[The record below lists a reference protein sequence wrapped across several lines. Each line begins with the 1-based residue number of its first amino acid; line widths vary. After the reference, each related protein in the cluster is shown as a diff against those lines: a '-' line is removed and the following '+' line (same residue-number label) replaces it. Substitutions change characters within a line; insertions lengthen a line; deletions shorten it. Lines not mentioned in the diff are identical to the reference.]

1 MQASTPQELA
11 LLQKYEVWTQD
22 NASTPKEYAV
32 AVHICCN
39 GEDDAELFR
48 PEFALHMM
56 NEHIARK
63 LPWDVF
69 VWRAW
74 LIWWTRVEQLC
85 RWTSVQQVNAQ
96 GSAKTLLVCAS
107 ANAWYKAWHW
117 ALEEEPGNV
126 GLYLNPARERFAQAL
141 LHIKEEKTVLRS
153 ILQIAMK
160 EEPWYDTAKLA
171 EQQNLSM

>member
-1 MQASTPQELA
+1 MQASTPQEMA
-11 LLQKYEVWTQD
+11 LLQKYEVWLQ
-22 NASTPKEYAV
+22 NKESAPKEYAV

-39 GEDDAELFR
+39 GEDDVEFFR
-48 PEFALHMM
+48 PEFALHAM
-56 NEHIARK
+56 NEHIAK
-63 LPWDVF
+63 QLPWDVL

-74 LIWWTRVEQLC
+74 LIWWTRAEQLFH
-85 RWTSVQQVNAQ
+85 WTSLQQKNAQ
-96 GSAKTLLVCAS
+96 GSAKTLLLCAN

-126 GLYLNPARERFAQAL
+126 GLYLNPARENFAQAMQQ
-141 LHIKEEKTVLRS
+141 IKSEKTVLRS

-160 EEPWYDTAKLA
+160 EEPWYETAKLA